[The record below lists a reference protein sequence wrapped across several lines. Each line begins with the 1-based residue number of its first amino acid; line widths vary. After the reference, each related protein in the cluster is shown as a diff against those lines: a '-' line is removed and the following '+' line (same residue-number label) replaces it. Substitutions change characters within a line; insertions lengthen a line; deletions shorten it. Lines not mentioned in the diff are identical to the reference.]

1 MADTFLKKEELREL
15 LKAATDT
22 SLTYQ
27 RINDRATK
35 MNYEFWDLI
44 KEKDLRIRELEQ
56 DLSEARDYNDELQ
69 YQVDEFHKK
78 EEQKEKL
85 DNAQFDKDIT
95 KILAPTKVDN

>member
-27 RINDRATK
+27 RINDRVTK

-56 DLSEARDYNDELQ
+56 DLSDGFFSTNSRNFSLL
-69 YQVDEFHKK
+69 VFIFV
-78 EEQKEKL
+78 L
-85 DNAQFDKDIT
+85 
-95 KILAPTKVDN
+95 V